1 MEEIVQISTDKN
13 VIELIELLK
22 KNQMER
28 EAANVVDLV
37 SYIDVL
43 QEKLESM
50 DKQLNEMRKEVRHV
64 RETQDNTLEARM
76 NRAEAAL
83 EDGLNRLGSYMIE
96 QTQHRIDS
104 LRKSLQATKKFI
116 RDKAKEIVSDFREK
130 GKKALYKVSEL
141 LRVRHVLSG
150 MRNSVEIGIME
161 TNDIIARIDD
171 FGRDMREAKQTIREA
186 KDEKKN
192 ALRTLFGK
200 ETKDS
205 KVVVIDVSEVMS
217 EAKADK
223 TDHKKLSKI
232 ELAKKPWRWQRG
244 VYESIKLFLDTSID
258 KLNNLEMA
266 VRESMSKEPDFEMDE
281 RIFNDED
288 QRLIPVVAEPEHKY
302 GADAFEDYMKSED
315 TKIPEVETIE
325 PKPPKR

>member
-64 RETQDNTLEARM
+64 RETQDNTLEAKM

-96 QTQHRIDS
+96 QTQ
-104 LRKSLQATKKFI
+104 LRVDGLKKSLKATKNYI
-116 RDKAKEIVSDFREK
+116 AEKAKEIVSDFKKTGR
-130 GKKALYKVSEL
+130 KALFRVSEL
-141 LRVRHVLSG
+141 LRVRHVLDG
-150 MRNSVEIGIME
+150 MRNSVDIGIQE
-161 TNDIIARIDD
+161 TNDIITRIDD
-171 FGRDMREAKQTIREA
+171 FGKDMREAKQIIKEA
-186 KDEKKN
+186 RGEKIN
-192 ALRTLFGK
+192 AFRTLLGK
-200 ETKDS
+200 DTKDIDLANKEKRFS
-205 KVVVIDVSEVMS
+205 K
-217 EAKADK
+217 
-223 TDHKKLSKI
+223 T

-244 VYESIKLFLDTSID
+244 VYESIKLFLESSID
-258 KLNNLEMA
+258 KLDSLEMA
-266 VRESMSKEPDFEMDE
+266 VRDSMSKEPDYEVDE
-281 RIFNDED
+281 RIFSEADKT
-288 QRLIPVVAEPEHKY
+288 LVPVVAEQDHQY
-302 GADAFEDYMKSED
+302 GADVFEDYMKTEEAKEPVGD
-315 TKIPEVETIE
+315 VAT